1 MKKYIIFVDGFGDYH
16 AQCDTIEEA
25 NQYKE
30 EILKG
35 KEKQLTD
42 WQKELELLENINKKN
57 NSDMVTRM
65 IYDVKSKILDIENTI
80 KGAKDNTHIY
90 EIIK

>member
-35 KEKQLTD
+35 KEKQHH
-42 WQKELELLENINKKN
+42 
-57 NSDMVTRM
+57 MVLFLFIM
-65 IYDVKSKILDIENTI
+65 
-80 KGAKDNTHIY
+80 
-90 EIIK
+90 